1 MKKIAIALTLFT
13 LSLSFSACRKIKYE
27 EGDKLPRRK
36 FLETI
41 NGVWEIKHGYISID
55 ANTYTED
62 SVPFWNTRFGGNA
75 TLTID
80 YYNKL
85 TLNWGNHNALFSFSG
100 HKEEVGYSGFQT
112 HDVETIEYLNDTI
125 FRGFV
130 QKLPLSDVNILKLD
144 KQNLV
149 LSKGFGNHG
158 NRLELT
164 KN

>member
-1 MKKIAIALTLFT
+1 
-13 LSLSFSACRKIKYE
+13 
-27 EGDKLPRRK
+27 
-36 FLETI
+36 
-41 NGVWEIKHGYISID
+41 
-55 ANTYTED
+55 
-62 SVPFWNTRFGGNA
+62 
-75 TLTID
+75 
-80 YYNKL
+80 L